1 MNRQAIK
8 AIIKPLR
15 KYFKKAKKQVGA
27 ALAIVSLI
35 LLVLTILIISAHY
48 TTIVQTTSSAN
59 FRDTSQAFYVAEAG
73 IQRSLDWFTHRYA
86 QANLQPSPV
95 SPPDWPAIAGMN
107 NIPTGTNGQGD
118 RIYPNRM
125 ANNNLVLL
133 TNDTFGVT
141 TITSTFPTVTKT
153 AGALSGTSVDVA
165 TDFQNYLNATNDF
178 ESTATNST
186 SGKLKGRYI
195 VTATLL
201 STKLISSITGQSQ
214 RVERWRISSVGT
226 WANFANGATTPGL
239 ELARAENIAIIE
251 TLTKASV
258 SHAIC
263 ANGINFNGSTTV
275 DSYNSAMGAYGTGN
289 SGGITAIGAF
299 ETTTSGTFDRG
310 NQTLPGGQFDIPSP
324 PSTFGFNG
332 CGMPGVTCGTNFC
345 PPVPPIP
352 TANFVTFGAGTLPT
366 DIGLG
371 VGPIYTAIATPDACK
386 PTCPTAPSL
395 ATCLACARDIELG
408 GGINKTLTIA
418 GIAGD
423 FSFWVKDIKNGSGG
437 SGDLIIDNLTPR
449 KVGSIIPIPN
459 QGTLNIYV
467 ENITT
472 NNRNII
478 VMSDIANPVN
488 IYIKN
493 TFSFG
498 GNANF
503 NSSTNPGGVKVFYT
517 GTAATDI
524 SAGGNPAISCIL
536 IAPNA
541 QVTNSGSSAFYGAI
555 FANSFRRNGGG
566 SATQQAGVHFDNQ
579 LANEFLTIFSF
590 VPQTQ
595 VRRIF

>member
-1 MNRQAIK
+1 MNRKTLKTLA
-8 AIIKPLR
+8 KPLR
-15 KYFKKAKKQVGA
+15 KIFKKIKKQVGA

-59 FRDTSQAFYVAEAG
+59 FRDTSQAFYVSEAG

-86 QANLQPSPV
+86 QGNLQPTPA
-95 SPPDWPAIAGMN
+95 SPPDWPNIPGMN
-107 NIPTGTNGQGD
+107 NIPTGANGQGD
-118 RIYPNRM
+118 RLYPNKM
-125 ANNNLVLL
+125 ANNNLVIL
-133 TNDTFGVT
+133 TNDSTG
-141 TITSTFPTVTKT
+141 TITSTFPTVTKSGGT
-153 AGALSGTSVDVA
+153 LSGMSVDTA
-165 TDFQNYLNATNDF
+165 TDFRNYLNATNDF
-178 ESTATNST
+178 ESTATNSV

-201 STKLISSITGQSQ
+201 STKLISSLTGQSQ
-214 RVERWRISSVGT
+214 RVERWRISSTGT
-226 WANFANGATTPGL
+226 WANFANGSTTPGV
-239 ELARAENIAIIE
+239 ELARSENVAIIE
-251 TLTKASV
+251 TLTKSDL

-263 ANGINFNGSTTV
+263 TNNFRFNSGTTV
-275 DSYNSAMGAYGTGN
+275 DSYDSAMGPYGTGN
-289 SGGITAIGAF
+289 SGGATAIGAF

-324 PSTFGFNG
+324 PTSFGFNG
-332 CGMPGVTCGTNFC
+332 CGMPGVSCGGNFC
-345 PPVPPIP
+345 PPTPPIP
-352 TANFVTFGAGTLPT
+352 TPNFANFGTGLLPL

-371 VGPIYTAIATPDACK
+371 VPPLYVALPTINACK
-386 PTCPTAPSL
+386 PNCPTAPAL
-395 ATCLACARDIELG
+395 DTCTACAREIELG
-408 GGINKTLTIA
+408 GGINKTLTIG
-418 GIAGD
+418 GISGD

-449 KVGSIIPIPN
+449 RVGSIIPISN

-467 ENITT
+467 ENIST

-478 VMSDIANPVN
+478 VMSDISNPVN
-488 IYIKN
+488 IYVKT
-493 TFSFG
+493 TFAFG

-503 NSSTNPGGVKVFYT
+503 NSSTNPGGVKVFYIGT
-517 GTAATDI
+517 GGLDV

-555 FANSFRRNGGG
+555 VADDFRRNGGG
-566 SATQQAGVHFDNQ
+566 SATQQAGVHFDRQ
-579 LANEFLTIFSF
+579 LANEFSTIFSF